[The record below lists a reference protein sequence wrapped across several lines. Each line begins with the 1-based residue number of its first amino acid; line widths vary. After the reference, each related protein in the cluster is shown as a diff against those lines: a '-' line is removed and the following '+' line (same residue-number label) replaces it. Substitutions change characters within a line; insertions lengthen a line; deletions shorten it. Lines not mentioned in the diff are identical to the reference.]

1 VADILSITVALL
13 AISQLF
19 IKTEGWSKTM
29 KLLCLIVLG
38 AISILIISFGNSS
51 PAFVN
56 AISENSVAPIESR
69 PTDTSPTEK
78 PQVVATAVITNPPAN
93 PTTTQ
98 KAQTAAPATDGQPYN
113 INRSDKVGNFQ
124 RGKHY
129 PYICD
134 PEIKNCLGF
143 TMRFSYQLSEGHYVK
158 NGWLV
163 CVRENGKD
171 WVQVAEITI
180 NEGEEKEFTIRFDR
194 AISFTEIVVQRPVDY
209 NGYINTDSLS
219 IYDIVYN

>member
-1 VADILSITVALL
+1 MADILSITVALL

-19 IKTEGWSKTM
+19 IKIEGWSKTM

-38 AISILIISFGNSS
+38 AISILIISFGNST

-56 AISENSVAPIESR
+56 AVSENSVAPIESR

-78 PQVVATAVITNPPAN
+78 PQVVATAEITNTPVN
-93 PTTTQ
+93 PTTVPS
-98 KAQTAAPATDGQPYN
+98 APTSNVNSSGQLYN
-113 INRSDKVGNFQ
+113 IYRSDKVLDLQ

-129 PYICD
+129 PYICN

-143 TMRFSYQLSEGHYVK
+143 TMRFSYQLAQGHYEK
-158 NGWLV
+158 NVWLV
-163 CVRENGKD
+163 CVRENGKN
-171 WVQVAEITI
+171 WVQVDEITI

-219 IYDIVYN
+219 IYDVVYK